1 MYENLWLIP
10 LGFAAGVLGSIVGL
24 GGGIIAV
31 PAMTFAGFPPSLAAS
46 NSLFAAFSNSVAS
59 TISYARQ
66 KRVEF
71 AIGIKLGLMCIPG
84 TILGAFIS
92 DVMTPSIFQ
101 ILFAFILIAS
111 AIYIFIKRAVDE
123 KPYNKAALMMIFS
136 AGASFFAGIISS
148 LFGIGGGIVFV
159 PLMVIGIGIPMR
171 RAAPTAQLILMF
183 ASLSGLLVHSALGH
197 PDYLQALLL
206 AIGAFAGGM
215 LGARLSLEI
224 KERKLKILVTVV
236 LLAAAIKLII
246 DSMGVLF

>member
-1 MYENLWLIP
+1 
-10 LGFAAGVLGSIVGL
+10 LGFVAGVLGSIVGL

-31 PAMTFAGFPPSLAAS
+31 PVMTFAGFPPALAAS
-46 NSLFAAFSNSVAS
+46 NSLFAVFSNSVAS
-59 TISYARQ
+59 TVSYARQ

-71 AIGIKLGLMCIPG
+71 GIGIKLGLMCIPG

-92 DVMTPSIFQ
+92 DVMTPVAFQ
-101 ILFAFILIAS
+101 ILFAFVLISS
-111 AIYIFIKRAVDE
+111 AIYIFVKRAVDE
-123 KPYNKAALMMIFS
+123 KPYNRTALMMVIS

-171 RAAPTAQLILMF
+171 KAAPTSQLILMF

-206 AIGAFAGGM
+206 AIGAFGGGM

-224 KERKLKILVTVV
+224 KETKLKILVTIV
-236 LLAAAIKLII
+236 LLATAVKLII
-246 DSMGVLF
+246 DSMGLLF

>member
-1 MYENLWLIP
+1 MIEEIWLIP
-10 LGFAAGVLGSIVGL
+10 LGFVAGVLGSIIGL

-31 PAMTFAGFPPSLAAS
+31 PVMTFAGFRPTLAAS
-46 NSLFAAFSNSVAS
+46 NSLFAAFSNAVAS
-59 TISYARQ
+59 TASYAKQ

-71 AIGIKLGLMCIPG
+71 GIGIKLGLMCIPG

-101 ILFAFILIAS
+101 ILFAFVLISS
-111 AIYIFIKRAVDE
+111 AVYIFIKRAVDE
-123 KPYNKAALMMIFS
+123 KPYNKTVLIMIFS

-197 PDYLQALLL
+197 PDYLQAFFL
-206 AIGAFAGGM
+206 AIGAFCGGI

-224 KERKLKILVTVV
+224 KERKLKILVTIV
-236 LLAAAIKLII
+236 LLAAAVKLII